1 MFEDITYKRLADQ
14 ELQKLQKLESIG
26 VLAGGIAH
34 DFNNLLT
41 VITANISMAM
51 SSSGID
57 ANTLVN
63 LTNAEK
69 ASERAQNL
77 TQQLLTFSKGGT
89 PVKQPTF
96 INELVADSTT
106 FSLSGSNVSSN
117 LQLPEDLPAALIDEG
132 QISQVVQNLVKNA
145 EQAMLDGGT
154 VTIKG
159 ECLDLN
165 DKDRLPL
172 KAGKY
177 LLITVEDHG
186 SGIAPDHLPK
196 IFDPYFSTKKSGSG
210 LGLAVAHSIIK
221 NHGGLLTAESSTGS
235 GAKFCFYLPVTDK
248 SPLSDTPQPATL
260 TNLGGRILIMDD
272 EESILAVA
280 VDILTHLGYQAETA
294 KDGNEALARYSEAL
308 EAGKPYDAV
317 MLDLTIPGGMG
328 GKETIKTL
336 LEIDPAVKAIVVSG
350 YANDQIMS
358 DFQSFGFNGVLAKP
372 YNIESLKNAVA
383 TLLNT

>member
-1 MFEDITYKRLADQ
+1 MFEDITHKLLADQ
-14 ELQKLQKLESIG
+14 ELQKLQKLESVG
-26 VLAGGIAH
+26 LLAGGIAH

-41 VITANISMAM
+41 VITGNISMAK
-51 SSSGID
+51 SSGDID
-57 ANTLVN
+57 AKILEN

-77 TQQLLTFSKGGT
+77 TQQLLTFSRGGT
-89 PVKQPTF
+89 PVKQPAF

-117 LQLPEDLPAALIDEG
+117 LQLPVDLPAALIDEG
-132 QISQVVQNLVKNA
+132 QISQVVQNLVRNA

-159 ECLDLN
+159 DCLDLN
-165 DKDRLPL
+165 DDDGLPL

-177 LLITVEDHG
+177 LRIAVEDHG

-221 NHGGLLTAESSTGS
+221 NHGGLLTAESDTGS
-235 GAKFCFYLPVTDK
+235 GAKFCFYLPVTGQP
-248 SPLSDTPQPATL
+248 PLSNTHQEATL
-260 TNLGGRILIMDD
+260 KNRGGRILIMDD
-272 EESILAVA
+272 EETILAVA

-294 KDGNEALARYSEAL
+294 KDGNDALALYSEAM
-308 EAGKPYDAV
+308 EAGEPYDAV

-358 DFQSFGFNGVLAKP
+358 DFHSFGFSGVLAKP

-383 TLLNT
+383 TLLDS